1 MRKLASLL
9 FITTI
14 LYGCSDEKI
23 EIDPD
28 NLLIGIWNYSEY
40 LGNSSIYL
48 RSNSFIDEHC
58 YQFNAD
64 GTLLERKNAGWCG
77 TPPVTYADYAGTWR
91 IINDTLIGI
100 DVAYCGGNTRY
111 NLDIESVDEV
121 SLSIIQLP
129 VSDLE
134 DPE

>member
-23 EIDPD
+23 DIDPD
-28 NLLIGIWNYSEY
+28 NLLIGTWNYSEY

-58 YQFNAD
+58 YRFNAD

-91 IINDTLIGI
+91 IINDTLIRI
-100 DVAYCGGNTRY
+100 DVAYWGGNTRY
-111 NLDIESVDEV
+111 NLDIESVDED